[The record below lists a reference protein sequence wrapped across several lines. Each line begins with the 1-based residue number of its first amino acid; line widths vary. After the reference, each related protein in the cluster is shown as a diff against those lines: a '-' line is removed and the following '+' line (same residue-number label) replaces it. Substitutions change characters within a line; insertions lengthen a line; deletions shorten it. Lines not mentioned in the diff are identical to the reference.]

1 MKINVF
7 LKLLVFLFICFFLT
21 KIAINNEK
29 IKTLAETYL
38 PSKVKTILKI
48 IIKDSNYTK
57 RFYND
62 YNTKFL
68 PDTQFADINFKRIK
82 LTFLSQGE
90 ANYFQNLNKQKI
102 GYIPF
107 FIEAINK
114 NEILITDTKANFYTL
129 NENKKDES
137 NFKNHKKIKDNLEA
151 YKILDSFIFNNN
163 LFVSYIELKD
173 ECKTFNI
180 SYAEF
185 NKDYL
190 DFKKF
195 FNDNKCGEWIQG
207 GRMQYLKHENKEGLI
222 FSIADNVADKP
233 NNEPQ
238 DDNSLNGKIL
248 FVSFDKT
255 LSLIYSKGHRN
266 PQGLF
271 SEGNLILST
280 EHGPRGG
287 DEINKIHFKKN
298 YGWPISSYGESYAN
312 DELNYF
318 KSHELKGF
326 EEPIY
331 SFVPSIGISE
341 IISAGDK
348 FSDKWKDNFLVSSL
362 NDRSLYRIKFD
373 SIYSKIYYKEK
384 IFVGQRIRDLKFD
397 PELNLILL
405 SLEDKGELGILR
417 IKE

>member
-21 KIAINNEK
+21 KKAINNEK

-82 LTFLSQGE
+82 LTFLTQGE

-137 NFKNHKKIKDNLEA
+137 NSKNHKKIKDNLEA

-287 DEINKIHFKKN
+287 DEINKIEFNKN
-298 YGWPISSYGESYAN
+298 YGWPISSYGKKYKKTTGYSQNHEKHG
-312 DELNYF
+312 F
-318 KSHELKGF
+318 K
-326 EEPIY
+326 EPIY
-331 SFVPSIGISE
+331 AFIPSIGISE
-341 IISAGDK
+341 IIKIPND
-348 FSDKWKDNFLVSSL
+348 FVNDWKNNFLVTSL
-362 NDRSLYRIKFD
+362 KRGSVYRIKFNNNHERLIF
-373 SIYSKIYYKEK
+373 SEE
-384 IFVGQRIRDLKFD
+384 IFVGQRIRDIKYYDKKIFLA
-397 PELNLILL
+397 
-405 SLEDKGELGILR
+405 LETKGELGILTTNFD
-417 IKE
+417 